1 MAAQVASHSSDG
13 SQNRDSAGVS
23 YASAVLN
30 FKNMDSNKENINASS
45 AGTTGAK
52 DTVTKESQTKPKT
65 NAQQKTGKQPPN
77 SYASASKPST
87 NSGEEFPQIHA
98 ASSRNSRRVPA
109 KNVRE
114 NVNNNNNNSNNNNK
128 THNVN
133 VNGASAESSCSKGD
147 NIKEK
152 PSPSVGETCAEPVE
166 VPEKKKFVE
175 APLPKI
181 NPWTVNKNAASVIT
195 GKPPEN
201 KPQLP
206 VVSASLSVEKRV
218 LQPQQQGTVD
228 SGSASSN
235 TNSTVQPT
243 VVRAPKDRRRYNQR
257 ASSFTDSDDWPT
269 LGKVA
274 HISEKKSVSSNHNTI
289 NHQVQSNKENNKDSK
304 ENNNSG
310 DTSSAN
316 TTVTTGKQNG
326 VTKETTTLET
336 NQHIENNEADTND
349 KRKKNSRHKW
359 VPLEIDLA
367 KGRKRDKSPK
377 FNKDKNANNQGEG
390 EGVVN
395 GGYKGDWTYRGGR
408 GGPRHA
414 GRGSRGG
421 RGGGRGARNFGK
433 NRHQDPEYPDY
444 PTEYTQINKFGGP
457 VDGFM
462 MPFMGTLYFDS
473 SSYSN
478 LDDPTLMEYVRKQI
492 EYYFSEENLM
502 RDLFLRRKMD
512 AEGYL
517 PVTLI
522 ASFHRVRALT
532 TDINKVISAIQ
543 ASKKL
548 QLVDNFKV
556 RTVNDPTK
564 WPIPD
569 TIGNP
574 VYISSQHPLSMH
586 PLGLPLQS
594 IPPSHIPPPRNI
606 PAFPHPLVP
615 PPPPVPF
622 TSTLSENLNPNVPEF
637 IPVVLSGTMVNGTSD
652 GDVDALDECCEALD
666 DSEDGAEEGEVEHGI
681 IQTNKSTPLDLENVK
696 TNSTETVSNSNK
708 QENVQNSNLDSS
720 SNKGTETAQEGTKTT
735 KPETKQEDKISVP
748 STFSI
753 QPEDAKLP
761 TVIVV
766 NGVTPTPNQ
775 TPSEEELWKEVKRKT
790 KPFGPKQEKPK
801 LCIDTVAGGFGSSY
815 NGNCGTNPVAE
826 EREELDFQFDEELD
840 VPTGRHNTFTD
851 WSEDESDDYELSDH
865 EINKLL
871 IVTQTSQPSRY
882 PKHEGYDRTGDW
894 TSRVKLTQ
902 DLEQAINFG
911 LQYYEETLW
920 TQQEWVQASSGS
932 YKTVNIITQEDFEK
946 MAPRAPKKANPEVP
960 PPPPPSLITGAYT
973 MENEEQILQEF
984 SQEVEEEFNNARRTS
999 QEMKHRRAPRFY
1011 AVMKDPER
1019 PEQGRKRKTRHSNN
1033 PPVEHHVGWIMDIRE
1048 HRPRTSSVG
1057 SSTGTSPSEGFL
1069 SGGTPQSLPTFQHP
1083 SHSLLK
1089 ENNFT
1094 QEVYHK
1100 YHSRCLKERK
1110 RLGIGQSQEMN
1121 TLFRFWSFFL
1131 RENFNRTMYQ
1141 EFKSLAL
1148 EDAKAGFRY
1157 GLECLFRYFSYGLEK
1172 KFRPELYKD
1181 FQAETVNDYE
1191 SGQLYGLEKFWAFLK
1206 YYKHSQKLQVDPKLK
1221 EYLSKFKT
1229 IEDFRVFEPSEDAEG
1244 YYGGPLRGYAG
1255 KRRNRSVSESST
1267 FGMTVNNRIRR
1278 LSGSA
1283 SGSSVVYQPRRR
1295 ADSTGSGYSKDD
1307 PKPRSGSQPPRKRY
1321 DSAGA
1326 EPKVRTRVNFDL
1338 SNDSKRSGNRQPT
1351 KAAMSPSL
1359 ARKKLTEQKQPRV
1372 QSESEK
1378 K

>member
-45 AGTTGAK
+45 TGSAAAK
-52 DTVTKESQTKPKT
+52 DAVTKESQTKPKT
-65 NAQQKTGKQPPN
+65 NTQQKAGKQPPN

-114 NVNNNNNNSNNNNK
+114 NGNNNNNNK
-128 THNVN
+128 THNVT
-133 VNGASAESSCSKGD
+133 VNGASAESSSSKGET
-147 NIKEK
+147 NLKEK

-195 GKPPEN
+195 GKPPPES

-206 VVSASLSVEKRV
+206 VVSASQSVEKRV

-228 SGSASSN
+228 SGPASSN
-235 TNSTVQPT
+235 ANSTVQPT
-243 VVRAPKDRRRYNQR
+243 VVRTPKDRRRYNQK
-257 ASSFTDSDDWPT
+257 ASSFTVSDDWPT

-274 HISEKKSVSSNHNTI
+274 HISEKKSGTLNHNTI
-289 NHQVQSNKENNKDSK
+289 NLQVQSNKENKDSK
-304 ENNNSG
+304 ENNSSG
-310 DTSSAN
+310 ETSSVN

-326 VTKETTTLET
+326 ITKEATASET
-336 NQHIENNEADTND
+336 NQHVENNEADTSD

-377 FNKDKNANNQGEG
+377 YTKDKNTSNQGEG

-395 GGYKGDWTYRGGR
+395 GSYKGDWSYRGGR

-414 GRGSRGG
+414 GRGNRGG
-421 RGGGRGARNFGK
+421 RGGGRGSRNYGK
-433 NRHQDPEYPDY
+433 NRQDPEYPDY

-457 VDGFM
+457 VDSFM
-462 MPFMGTLYFDS
+462 MPFMGTFYFDS

-502 RDLFLRRKMD
+502 KDLFLRRKMD
-512 AEGYL
+512 SEGYL

-548 QLVDNFKV
+548 QLVENFKV

-586 PLGLPLQS
+586 PLGLPHQS

-615 PPPPVPF
+615 PPPPVPY
-622 TSTLSENLNPNVPEF
+622 TNTLSENLNPNVPEF
-637 IPVVLSGTMVNGTSD
+637 IPVVLSGTMANGTTD
-652 GDVDALDECCEALD
+652 ADVDALDECCEALD
-666 DSEDGAEEGEVEHGI
+666 DSEDGTEEGETESEVVL
-681 IQTNKSTPLDLENVK
+681 TNKITPTDYSKTTLEQVK
-696 TNSTETVSNSNK
+696 CSSTETVPNSQDISKQAKVKDSNRGRGK
-708 QENVQNSNLDSS
+708 QE
-720 SNKGTETAQEGTKTT
+720 EGSQAAKT
-735 KPETKQEDKISVP
+735 ETKQEGKVSVP
-748 STFSI
+748 SLFSI

-766 NGVTPTPNQ
+766 NGATPTPNQ

-790 KPFGPKQEKPK
+790 KPFGPKQEKPRS
-801 LCIDTVAGGFGSSY
+801 CIDTIAGGFGSSY
-815 NGNCGTNPVAE
+815 GSVGGTTTVAE

-871 IVTQTSQPSRY
+871 IVTQTSQPSRF

-894 TSRVKLTQ
+894 TSRVKMSQ
-902 DLEQAINFG
+902 DLEQAINIG
-911 LQYYEETLW
+911 LQYYEEKLW

-932 YKTVNIITQEDFEK
+932 YKTVNVITQEDFEK

-973 MENEEQILQEF
+973 MENEEQLLQEV
-984 SQEVEEEFNNARRTS
+984 SQEVEEEMENARRTS
-999 QEMKHRRAPRFY
+999 QEMRHRRAPRFY

-1019 PEQGRKRKTRHSNN
+1019 PEQGRKRKTRHSSN

-1094 QEVYHK
+1094 QQVYHK

-1110 RLGIGQSQEMN
+1110 RLGVGQSQEMN

-1131 RENFNRTMYQ
+1131 RENFNRNMYQ

-1157 GLECLFRYFSYGLEK
+1157 GLECLFRYYSYGLEK

-1181 FQAETVNDYE
+1181 FQTETINDYE

-1221 EYLSKFKT
+1221 EFLSKFKS

-1244 YYGGPLRGYAG
+1244 YYGGPLRSCVGG

-1267 FGMTVNNRIRR
+1267 LGVTTNNRVRR

-1283 SGSSVVYQPRRR
+1283 SGNGAVYQPRRR
-1295 ADSTGSGYSKDD
+1295 ADSTGSSYSNSG

-1338 SNDSKRSGNRQPT
+1338 SNDNKHSSNKSAT
-1351 KAAMSPSL
+1351 KATMSPSL
-1359 ARKKLTEQKQPRV
+1359 ARKKMAEQKQPKV
-1372 QSESEK
+1372 QPESEK